1 MKNQLNIKV
10 TNVKPIDFVKFL
22 VENEI
27 YYTNYKY
34 INNEIFIKIDYKNY
48 KKIRKF
54 CGKKN
59 IKIINFH
66 GLIKLKKD
74 FYKEYIFLLSF
85 IFSILLIYFLS
96 NITFNI
102 KIITGNKKLSDKL
115 YMELEEYGI
124 KKYSFVKS
132 YDEINKIKE
141 KILNNNSD
149 SLEWIEIT
157 KEGTKYIIN
166 ITERVKNAEKGIINS
181 RNLVSSKDALIL
193 KIISRNGMP
202 VKSVNDYVKKGEII
216 ISGNIVRGEEIVG
229 TTYAD
234 ADVYGEVWYTSV
246 VDVPFYYKEYTP
258 TGKEINHYYLD
269 FPSFKLTLLGYY
281 KNNNVISEKEILIDK
296 PYLFFKLIK
305 EKKRV
310 YEYKE
315 YKVNEEEA
323 LKEAIKRA
331 TKSIEVL
338 LKDDEYIID
347 KKVLKNT
354 VFSSKISVEVF
365 FRVYENI
372 VDYENIENTLENNIE
387 G

>member
-1 MKNQLNIKV
+1 MKSQLNIKV

-22 VENEI
+22 VKNEI

-372 VDYENIENTLENNIE
+372 VDYENIGNTLENNIE

>member
-22 VENEI
+22 VEKEI

>member
-1 MKNQLNIKV
+1 MFLNL
-10 TNVKPIDFVKFL
+10 FL
-22 VENEI
+22 
-27 YYTNYKY
+27 
-34 INNEIFIKIDYKNY
+34 
-48 KKIRKF
+48 
-54 CGKKN
+54 C
-59 IKIINFH
+59 
-66 GLIKLKKD
+66 
-74 FYKEYIFLLSF
+74 LL
-85 IFSILLIYFLS
+85 
-96 NITFNI
+96 
-102 KIITGNKKLSDKL
+102 
-115 YMELEEYGI
+115 
-124 KKYSFVKS
+124 
-132 YDEINKIKE
+132 
-141 KILNNNSD
+141 
-149 SLEWIEIT
+149 
-157 KEGTKYIIN
+157 
-166 ITERVKNAEKGIINS
+166 
-181 RNLVSSKDALIL
+181 
-193 KIISRNGMP
+193 
-202 VKSVNDYVKKGEII
+202 
-216 ISGNIVRGEEIVG
+216 
-229 TTYAD
+229 
-234 ADVYGEVWYTSV
+234 
-246 VDVPFYYKEYTP
+246 
-258 TGKEINHYYLD
+258 
-269 FPSFKLTLLGYY
+269 PSFKLTLLGYY

>member
-193 KIISRNGMP
+193 KIISRSGMP